1 MRRYFR
7 RPTGSAVIATV
18 ALVAAMGGT
27 SYAAKQITSSGIK
40 NNTIKSTDI
49 KNNSVTSTDIKNG
62 SLRAKDFKSSD
73 VPTGPAGPAGAPG
86 PAGIGVVTYAVSD
99 LVDVADGDETF
110 IDATCPAGFV
120 PTGGGLTSNVT
131 GDVVPNS
138 SYPSAGGG
146 DDTPGAGGWGVY
158 VDNFSGTT
166 SGEQV
171 FAVCAPATV
180 AKSSASATLA
190 KHG

>member
-1 MRRYFR
+1 
-7 RPTGSAVIATV
+7 
-18 ALVAAMGGT
+18 MGGT

-73 VPTGPAGPAGAPG
+73 VPTGPAGPAGPAGAAG

-99 LVDVADGDETF
+99 PVTVPDSIETF

-120 PTGGGLTSNVT
+120 PTGGGYYASDS
-131 GDVVPNS
+131 GDVTANS
-138 SYPSAGGG
+138 SYPSAGGE
-146 DDTPGAGGWGVY
+146 DSSFGAGGWGVY
-158 VDNFSGTT
+158 VDNFTGGDTDVT
-166 SGEQV
+166 V

-180 AKSSASATLA
+180 AKSSASVSLA